1 VTGPGHEIEH
11 APLVVVRGDASP
23 DEVAALLAVLQGLS
37 AARTPPPRRPRPEW
51 SAPHRAV
58 RIPVPPGPGA
68 WRSSGLPR

>member
-1 VTGPGHEIEH
+1 VTGPEHEPERT
-11 APLVVVRGDASP
+11 PLVVVRGDASA

-37 AARTPPPRRPRPEW
+37 AARTPPPERPRREW

-58 RIPVPPGPGA
+58 RTAPAPGPGA